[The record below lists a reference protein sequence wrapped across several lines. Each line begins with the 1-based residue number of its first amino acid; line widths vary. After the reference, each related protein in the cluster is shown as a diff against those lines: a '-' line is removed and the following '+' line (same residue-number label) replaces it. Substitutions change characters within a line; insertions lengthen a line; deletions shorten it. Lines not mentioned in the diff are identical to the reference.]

1 MTPAAAALGERVTRR
16 RAGGGGGRGGVRG
29 GAGHDHT
36 HPPRRVVRSAGEV
49 PRPAGPLGW
58 VGAGGDQRQQA
69 HGAATPFLHTP
80 PPPSPLPASNA
91 HTVHR
96 RKRVTP
102 PPPPPPPGPFPQQY
116 QFHGGTGYRRGSH
129 WVENAV
135 SGGCGGGRH
144 GSGWPGGER
153 GWGPQAARGGSRPPA
168 LETSDAPPPPP
179 RTSERAGCQSGQGCA
194 GARQWWPRTR
204 AAVRRPTATACCL
217 SVGQRWNQGG
227 GHRQECREGGRVER
241 GATGK
246 GGGGEEGGGGDQPRT
261 RAPRRR
267 RHAPHEP
274 APTTPTPTTTPLT
287 RWRPRHGAA
296 AVRGAAAGGRP
307 DAPTHAGRYSGRGLR
322 RGLSCGDSSPH
333 PPPPTP

>member
-1 MTPAAAALGERVTRR
+1 M
-16 RAGGGGGRGGVRG
+16 
-29 GAGHDHT
+29 
-36 HPPRRVVRSAGEV
+36 
-49 PRPAGPLGW
+49 
-58 VGAGGDQRQQA
+58 
-69 HGAATPFLHTP
+69 
-80 PPPSPLPASNA
+80 
-91 HTVHR
+91 
-96 RKRVTP
+96 TP